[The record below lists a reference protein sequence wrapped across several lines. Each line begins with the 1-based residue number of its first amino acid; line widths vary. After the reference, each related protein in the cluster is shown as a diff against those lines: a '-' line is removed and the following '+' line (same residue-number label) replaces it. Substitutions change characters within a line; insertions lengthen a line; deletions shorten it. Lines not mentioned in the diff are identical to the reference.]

1 MGGYQAADTMHQEG
15 TALLLQR
22 LLRMC
27 ILCTNWA
34 TEGNGLDSQGSAA
47 ENISA
52 NFTLGKQGGDS
63 SDSFQHLG
71 QTNT

>member
-1 MGGYQAADTMHQEG
+1 MAPLSGSQQAEGCTPCPTLGCAGGGWLEVGGYQAADTMHQEG

-34 TEGNGLDSQGSAA
+34 TEGNGP
-47 ENISA
+47 
-52 NFTLGKQGGDS
+52 
-63 SDSFQHLG
+63 
-71 QTNT
+71 